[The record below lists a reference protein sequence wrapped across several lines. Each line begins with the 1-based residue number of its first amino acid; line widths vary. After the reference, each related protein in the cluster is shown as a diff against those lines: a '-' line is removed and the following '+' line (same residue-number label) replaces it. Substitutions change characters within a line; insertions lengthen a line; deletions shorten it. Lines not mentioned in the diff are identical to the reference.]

1 MSAQRA
7 EELPYRVRMP
17 RCSLCGQS
25 QLEAHREPD
34 SQAYS
39 VRSFLFLIGCQHLE
53 FRQFSIKGLL
63 KNRKIPPG
71 LARVVK
77 LAGAKLAGAGLKL
90 PVGTSQGLLVYV
102 ICLGRA
108 RL

>member
-1 MSAQRA
+1 MS
-7 EELPYRVRMP
+7 

-39 VRSFLFLIGCQHLE
+39 LRSFLFLIGCQHLE
-53 FRQFSIKGLL
+53 FRQFYIKDLL

-77 LAGAKLAGAGLKL
+77 LAGAGLKL
-90 PVGTSQGLLVYV
+90 PVGTSQGLLIYV
-102 ICLGRA
+102 ICLGCG